1 MDELALYFCEVAGGT
16 AVLDKTTQILH
27 KRNIMHNTGDGVGG
41 ATLGGASGHW
51 GAF

>member
-27 KRNIMHNTGDGVGG
+27 KRNIMHMGDGVGAG
-41 ATLGGASGHW
+41 PLVSGCRW
-51 GAF
+51 GTTF